1 MPSRRTRPSSRSR
14 LQDVADRARV
24 STMTVARV
32 LREPHKVAPDTRKRV
47 AAALDATGYTPDLVA
62 RALVSRRTGVVGA
75 IVPTL
80 SNSLIADVI
89 QGMSDALALENRQLM
104 VGASGFSAAREET
117 LVRSFLSRRVDALY
131 LTGTSHTPATAALLR
146 AAGIPIVE
154 GGNIPTDP
162 IDMAVGVSNVDASAA
177 VVAHLIGRY
186 GPDVAFAG
194 ASPVDNDRM
203 RDRRAGYERALREAR
218 APVVPEWR
226 VETPMSMEGG
236 RRAARELLALPKP
249 PRALFCANDVIAAGA
264 LLDCV
269 RAGLRVPGDFAIAGY
284 DDLDI
289 ARELVPSLTS
299 VRVPR
304 YEIGKRA
311 AELIHLAL
319 TGERP
324 RRAIDELDFELVV
337 RESA

>member
-1 MPSRRTRPSSRSR
+1 MSGRTKPQSARSR
-14 LQDVADRARV
+14 LADVARRARV

-32 LREPHKVAPDTRKRV
+32 LREPHKVAPDTRARV
-47 AAALDATGYTPDLVA
+47 SAALDATGYTPDLVA
-62 RALVSRRTGVVGA
+62 RALVSRRSGVVGA

-89 QGMSDALALENRQLM
+89 QGMSDALARENRQLM
-104 VGASGFSAAREET
+104 VGASGFSAAGEEA
-117 LVRSFLSRRVDALY
+117 LVRSFLSRRVDGLY
-131 LTGTSHTPATAALLR
+131 LTGTSHTAGTRALL
-146 AAGIPIVE
+146 ANAGIPVIE
-154 GGNIPTDP
+154 GGNVPETA
-162 IDMAVGVSNVDASAA
+162 IDMAVGVSNIDAAAA
-177 VVAHLIGRY
+177 VVAHLVGSY
-186 GPDVAFAG
+186 GPDIAFAG
-194 ASPVDNDRM
+194 APAADNDRM
-203 RDRRAGYERALREAR
+203 RDRRAGYERVLAEAGAR
-218 APVVPEWR
+218 VPPAWI

-236 RRAARELLALPKP
+236 REAVRRLLALPRP

-264 LLDCV
+264 LLEAV
-269 RAGLRVPGDFAIAGY
+269 RRGVAVPGTLAVAGY

-289 ARELVPSLTS
+289 ARELLPSLTS

-319 TGERP
+319 TGKRP
-324 RRAIDELDFELVV
+324 RRAVEALDFELVV

>member
-1 MPSRRTRPSSRSR
+1 MPQSRARPSNRSR
-14 LQDVADRARV
+14 LRDVAQHARV

-32 LREPHKVAPDTRKRV
+32 LREPHKVAPETRKRV
-47 AAALDATGYTPDLVA
+47 DAALDATGYTPDLVA
-62 RALVSRRTGVVGA
+62 RALVSRRSGVVGA

-89 QGMSDALALENRQLM
+89 QGMSDELAREGRQLM

-117 LVRSFLSRRVDALY
+117 LVRSFLSRRVDGLY
-131 LTGTSHTPATAALLR
+131 LTGTSHTPATATLLR
-146 AAGIPIVE
+146 NAGIPVVE
-154 GGNIPTDP
+154 GGNIPAKP
-162 IDMAVGVSNVDASAA
+162 IDMAVGVSNIDAAAA
-177 VVAHLIGRY
+177 VVAHVIGRY
-186 GPDVAFAG
+186 GTHIAFAG
-194 ASPVDNDRM
+194 ASPNDNDRM
-203 RDRRAGYERALREAR
+203 RDRRAGYERALRA
-218 APVVPEWR
+218 AGALPVPEWQF
-226 VETPMSMEGG
+226 ETPMSMDGG
-236 RRAARELLALPKP
+236 RAAARNLLALPKR

-264 LLDCV
+264 VLACV
-269 RAGLRVPGDFAIAGY
+269 RDGVRVPEDFAIAGY
-284 DDLDI
+284 DDLDV

-319 TGERP
+319 TGARP
-324 RRAIDELDFELVV
+324 RRAIDQLPFELIV

>member
-1 MPSRRTRPSSRSR
+1 MTARRARSSNRFR
-14 LQDVADRARV
+14 LRDVALRARV

-32 LREPHKVAPDTRKRV
+32 LREPHKVAPETRKRV
-47 AAALDATGYTPDLVA
+47 AQALDATGYTPDLVA

-89 QGMSDALALENRQLM
+89 QGMSDALATENRQLM
-104 VGASGFSAAREET
+104 VGAAGFSAAREEE

-131 LTGTSHTPATAALLR
+131 LTGTSHTPATISLLR
-146 AAGIPIVE
+146 ASGIPVVQ
-154 GGNIPTDP
+154 GGNIPAKP
-162 IDMAVGVSNVDASAA
+162 IDMAVGVSNVDAAAA
-177 VVAHLIGRY
+177 VVAHLVSRY
-186 GPDVAFAG
+186 GSDIAFAG

-203 RDRRAGYERALREAR
+203 RDRRAGYERALRMAG
-218 APVVPEWR
+218 AKPVRDWQFEI
-226 VETPMSMEGG
+226 PMSMEGG
-236 RRAARELLALPKP
+236 RDAARTLLAMPKR

-264 LLDCV
+264 LLAAL
-269 RAGLRVPGDFAIAGY
+269 RAGARVPEDIAIAGY
-284 DDLDI
+284 DDLDV
-289 ARELVPSLTS
+289 ARQLIPSLTS

-311 AELIHLAL
+311 AELFHLAL
-319 TGERP
+319 SGARP
-324 RRAIDELDFELVV
+324 KRAVEQLDFELVV